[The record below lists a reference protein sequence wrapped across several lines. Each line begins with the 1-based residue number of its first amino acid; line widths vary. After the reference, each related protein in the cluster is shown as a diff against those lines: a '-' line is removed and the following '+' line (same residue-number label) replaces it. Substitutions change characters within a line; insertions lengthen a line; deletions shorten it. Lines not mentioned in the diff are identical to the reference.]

1 MDIKELRINNSLYY
15 GDEIVRVKGIDVTQ
29 IMVWVADNNSKPF
42 PTLLDGLEP
51 ILLTEELLKELG
63 FEYTSG
69 KRAKCFNII
78 DNFEKNIGSFNRIKL
93 ETGDIDDIEDDFDL
107 RITTNER
114 DLYVEG
120 IRYLHELET
129 FVYLTTKQELI

>member
-1 MDIKELRINNSLYY
+1 MSPKDLS
-15 GDEIVRVKGIDVTQ
+15 
-29 IMVWVADNNSKPF
+29 
-42 PTLLDGLEP
+42 P
-51 ILLTEELLKELG
+51 IPLTEEFLKELG

-78 DNFEKNIGSFNRIKL
+78 DNFEKSIGDLNRIKL
-93 ETGDIDDIEDDFDL
+93 ETADIDDMEDGFDL
-107 RITTNER
+107 RITTTER